1 MYLPHLLFYA
11 MRVTE
16 NNAALSDVPPLS
28 PILLSQRS
36 RVRNTGTE
44 DNAALSD
51 AVPSS
56 PMSLPQ
62 SDEAI
67 AVKTS
72 SFRRAPPLLKNVNL
86 KV

>member
-1 MYLPHLLFYA
+1 MYLPHLLVYA

-16 NNAALSDVPPLS
+16 NNAALSDAAPLS

-36 RVRNTGTE
+36 RVQNAGTE
-44 DNAALSD
+44 DNAELSD
-51 AVPSS
+51 AAPSS

-72 SFRRAPPLLKNVNL
+72 SFRRAPLL
-86 KV
+86 